1 MTEADP
7 PARRRP
13 WAGVPVYPVLI
24 AAWFPLNAMAENFG
38 MFRLADIA
46 RPIAVGMAGAAVLV
60 ALFAVVGR
68 DRHRA
73 AFRAAL
79 IVVFAGLLDHLAG
92 GLQSLASAVGL
103 RLLSWVAMAVVAGA
117 FALAA
122 WRLRPGA
129 GFTVAA
135 NVALCA
141 MLALPAVQV
150 IDGSVARSQI
160 ASEVETAA
168 AAQRQALRVAIP
180 PASPRPNIVH
190 IVLDGYSRQD
200 VLAETYGFDNGAFID
215 RLKARGFAVAG
226 AATTPYNRTL
236 FAMASVLSARYVDAA
251 LPEDDDSAESV
262 LVERL
267 QRNDVMAVLDDL
279 GYQIAAVDSIYDP
292 VRFDDVDRFFVSSGT
307 FNNFE
312 RTLVQ
317 ASAPLRFA
325 TLLLDG
331 WESSAD
337 RIRRKLGV
345 NPHRALE
352 APFFLYMH
360 LIAPHPPF
368 DVDAEGRA
376 VKGGIQM
383 SLADGSHHRK
393 HDPDRRAIYREG
405 YVAKLQFINRRI
417 EAYLDRLLA
426 EVPDPKVVVV
436 HGDHGSGLCLD
447 HDHRDRTAAKERYAP
462 LLAVY
467 SSDGSVQRGLP
478 ADFNLVNLY
487 RHVLNTAF
495 GAKLPLLESRHY
507 FVPWDRPFAPEPIPA
522 AELAAGCT
530 G

>member
-1 MTEADP
+1 MTEADA
-7 PARRRP
+7 PARRRR
-13 WAGVPVYPVLI
+13 WAAVPAYPVLI
-24 AAWFPLNAMAENFG
+24 AAWFPLNAMADNLG
-38 MFRLADIA
+38 MFRLEDIA
-46 RPIAVGMAGAAVLV
+46 RPILAGMAAAAALV
-60 ALFAVVGR
+60 GILAAIGPN
-68 DRHRA
+68 RHRA
-73 AFRAAL
+73 AFCAAL
-79 IVVFAGLLDHLAG
+79 LVVIAAFLDHLAG
-92 GLQSLASAVGL
+92 GLQALASALDL
-103 RLLSWVAMAVVAGA
+103 RLLTWTAMAVVAA
-117 FALAA
+117 LFAIAA
-122 WRLRPGA
+122 WCLRPGA
-129 GFTVAA
+129 GFTIGA
-135 NVALCA
+135 NVALCT
-141 MLALPAVQV
+141 MLALPAVQIV
-150 IDGSVARSQI
+150 HDSLTRTQTVAALESAALEERQVLRAAI
-160 ASEVETAA
+160 PTAA
-168 AAQRQALRVAIP
+168 Q
-180 PASPRPNIVH
+180 RPNIVH

-200 VLAETYGFDNGAFID
+200 VLAETYGFDNSAFID
-215 RLKARGFAVAG
+215 GLKARGFAVAG

-236 FAMASVLSARYVDAA
+236 FAMTSVLSARYVDAA
-251 LPEDDDSAESV
+251 LPDDADEAEAA

-279 GYQIAAVDSIYDP
+279 GYQIAAVDSVYDP
-292 VRFDDVDRFFVSSGT
+292 VRFGDVDRFFPSAGT

-312 RTLVQ
+312 RMLVQ

-325 TLLLDG
+325 TLLADG

-337 RIRRKLGV
+337 RIQRKLGAD
-345 NPHRALE
+345 PHRALE
-352 APFFLYMH
+352 PPFFLYMH

-393 HDPDRRAIYREG
+393 HDPDRREIYREG

-447 HDHRDRTAAKERYAP
+447 HEHRDRTAAKERYAP

-467 SSDGSVQRGLP
+467 SSDGSVQRDLP

-495 GAKLPLLESRHY
+495 GARLPLLESRHY
-507 FVPWDRPFAPEPIPA
+507 FVPWHRPFAPEPIPA